1 MDAAMAARTQ
11 RGLALSQLLLWSVL
25 IVIVAIGGMK
35 VTPVYIENKTI
46 QHALDEIA
54 HKPEM
59 QGAQP
64 REVQEA
70 FDKYTQVDR
79 ITSVTS
85 SDLIIEQTQA
95 GLVLSAKY
103 QAKVPLIA
111 NVSLLFDFN
120 VSSARP
126 R

>member
-25 IVIVAIGGMK
+25 IVIVAIAGMK
-35 VTPVYIENKTI
+35 IIPVYIESRTI

-64 REVQEA
+64 HDVQVA
-70 FDKYTQVDR
+70 FDKYTMVDR
-79 ITSVTS
+79 ISSVSS
-85 SDLIIEQTQA
+85 SDLIIDQTPD

-103 QAKVPLIA
+103 QAKVPLVA
-111 NVSLLFDFN
+111 NVSLVFDFN